1 MPASGLLG
9 LAAAFAAIGFGDLP
23 GIDESETGPLAAA
36 PVALSR
42 FGILSLPPA
51 LLILGFGAHR
61 ARVLPTWGV
70 GALAFV
76 ALMLPATLLIT
87 GAVQN
92 DQKNTIPG
100 VMLSVAGV
108 GWVVVGYS
116 IRRGASLLTPSHG
129 STRVRLR

>member
-9 LAAAFAAIGFGDLP
+9 LATAFAAIGFGDLL
-23 GIDESETGPLAAA
+23 GVDESETGPLAAA
-36 PVALSR
+36 PVALSG
-42 FGILSLPPA
+42 FEFLSLPPA
-51 LLILGFGAHR
+51 LFILGFGAHR

-76 ALMLPATLLIT
+76 ALMPSATLLIA

-92 DQKNTIPG
+92 DQKNTVPG
-100 VMLSVAGV
+100 VMLSVLDV

-129 STRVRLR
+129 LTRVRLR